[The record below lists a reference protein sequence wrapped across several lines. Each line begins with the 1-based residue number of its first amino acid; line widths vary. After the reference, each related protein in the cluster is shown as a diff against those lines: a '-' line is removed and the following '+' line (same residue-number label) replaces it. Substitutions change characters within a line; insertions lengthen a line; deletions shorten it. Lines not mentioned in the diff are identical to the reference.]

1 MFKLEQDKQIVA
13 TQETI
18 AEILKAYS
26 ISDFTF
32 KHINEGIVNTSLVI
46 ESTGKKYVLRIYV
59 QEGKS
64 NEDIAFELQFQDYL
78 RAQGI
83 PIPIVHSN
91 TEGSELTVTQIGD
104 KQWQTILMDFVEGSS
119 VTENPSREL
128 ISELATLQAK
138 MHLLGIQFV
147 ETANR
152 PKVLWKDLH
161 DSHAVR
167 IKSVPENRKDILD
180 FVERVKA
187 YSSPLD
193 VKLPYGYNH
202 LDIDFDGNVLTKD
215 NHVSGII
222 DFEDL
227 EYSPPVACLGFSLW
241 NILDDEGVES
251 MFYYLNEY
259 EKIRPLA
266 SAERDVLP
274 HVLFFRNYA
283 IGVIRLLALNETTPI
298 QDIEDILRHEK
309 EIPALKF

>member
-1 MFKLEQDKQIVA
+1 MFKLEQDKQIAA
-13 TQETI
+13 TQESI

-32 KHINEGIVNTSLVI
+32 KYIDEGIVNTSLVI
-46 ESTGKKYVLRIYV
+46 DSGAKKYVLRIFA

-78 RAQGI
+78 RAQLM
-83 PIPIVHSN
+83 PIRVVNTN

-147 ETANR
+147 EMANR
-152 PKVLWKDLH
+152 SDILWKDLH

-180 FVERVKA
+180 FVERIKA
-187 YSSPLD
+187 YSYSLD
-193 VKLPYGYNH
+193 VDLPYGYNH

-227 EYSPPVACLGFSLW
+227 EYSPSVACLGFSLW
-241 NILDDEGVES
+241 NLLDDEGVEA
-251 MFYYLNEY
+251 MFYYLSEY
-259 EKIRPLA
+259 EKIRPLVPV
-266 SAERDVLP
+266 ERDVLP
-274 HVLFFRNYA
+274 HVLFFRNYV
-283 IGVIRLLALNETTPI
+283 IGVIRLLSWNEDTPI
-298 QDIEDILRHEK
+298 EDIEDILKHEK
-309 EIPALKF
+309 EIPDLRF